1 MESNGYTYYK
11 DPNSTFGED
20 MDQTGRLYKI
30 DQLLRQ
36 HKVISFAALQ
46 AALDVSRATLK
57 RDLDD
62 LRTRLKLPIEW
73 SRAAG
78 GYRLASTGE
87 STASTHEL
95 PGLWFSSTEIH
106 ALLTMRHLLVC
117 LDTGGLIIHPVPVAD
132 RLQALL
138 GSADPELQ
146 ELRQRV
152 RIVGLAK
159 ETATPRYFER
169 VGLALVR
176 RKRLVL
182 AYASSAVAAVEWDV
196 SPLRLVHFRGGWHLE
211 AYCHPQAELRSFA
224 VDAIADAR
232 IQAGAAMD
240 IADDRLDA
248 QFGPSYG
255 VFASGRVRWARLLFS
270 GAKACSAANTQWHSL
285 QQGKQQNDGSYLLRV
300 PYMDPR
306 ELLEKILQYG
316 AQCEVLGPASL
327 RQAVADEVA
336 LMAIAYQS
344 AAPLDEDSALDD
356 AALD

>member
-1 MESNGYTYYK
+1 
-11 DPNSTFGED
+11 

-46 AALDVSRATLK
+46 AELNVSRATLK

-87 STASTHEL
+87 PPTSTHEL

-106 ALLTMRHLLVC
+106 ALMTMKQLLSH
-117 LDTGGLIIHPVPVAD
+117 LDTGGLIINPVPVAD
-132 RLQALL
+132 RLNALL
-138 GSADPELQ
+138 TSEDIELQ

-152 RIVGLAK
+152 RIVGLVQ
-159 ETATPRYFER
+159 ETPTPRYFER
-169 VGLALVR
+169 IGLALVR

-182 AYASSAVAAVEWDV
+182 VYADANDTPLEWEI
-196 SPLRLVHFRGGWHLE
+196 SPQRLVHFRGSWHLE
-211 AYCHPQAELRSFA
+211 AWCHPQAELRSFA
-224 VDAIADAR
+224 VDAITDAR
-232 IQAGAAMD
+232 VLPNSAIEV
-240 IADDRLDA
+240 ADDKLDA
-248 QFGPSYG
+248 QFGPEYG
-255 VFASGRVRWARLLFS
+255 VFANGRVRWARLQFNRE
-270 GAKACSAANTQWHSL
+270 KASSVANVQWHPL

-306 ELLEKILQYG
+306 ELMEKILQYG
-316 AQCEVLGPASL
+316 ALCQVLGPASL
-327 RQAVADEVA
+327 RQAVTDEVA
-336 LMAIAYQS
+336 QMATIYQS
-344 AAPLDEDSALDD
+344 AAPLDEDGVLDDTALD
-356 AALD
+356 

>member
-1 MESNGYTYYK
+1 
-11 DPNSTFGED
+11 

-46 AALDVSRATLK
+46 AELNVSRATLK

-87 STASTHEL
+87 PPTSTHEL

-106 ALLTMRHLLVC
+106 ALLTMQQLLAH
-117 LDTGGLIIHPVPVAD
+117 LDTGGLIINPVPVAD
-132 RLQALL
+132 RLNALL
-138 GSADPELQ
+138 TSDDIELQ

-152 RIVGLAK
+152 RVVGLVQ

-169 VGLALVR
+169 IGLALVR
-176 RKRLVL
+176 RKRLVV
-182 AYASSAVAAVEWDV
+182 AYADTTAASMEWEV
-196 SPLRLVHFRGGWHLE
+196 SPQRLVHFRGSWHLE
-211 AYCHPQAELRSFA
+211 AWCHPQAELYSFA
-224 VDAIADAR
+224 VDAITDAR
-232 IQAGAAMD
+232 VLPNSAIEVG
-240 IADDRLDA
+240 DDKLDA
-248 QFGPSYG
+248 QFGPAYG
-255 VFASGRVRWARLLFS
+255 VFASGRVRWARLQFS
-270 GAKACSAANTQWHSL
+270 REKACSVANLQWHPL
-285 QQGKQQNDGSYLLRV
+285 QQGKQQNDGTFLLRV

-306 ELLEKILQYG
+306 ELMEKILQYG
-316 AQCEVLGPASL
+316 AQCQVLGPASL
-327 RQAVADEVA
+327 RQAVTDEVA
-336 LMAIAYQS
+336 QMATMYQS
-344 AAPLDEDSALDD
+344 AAPQDEDGMLDD